1 MRNFRRPF
9 DDERHDPNCGLK
21 VNQAATPKKCS
32 CCTGALTFQEAGY
45 VKDQVIKISSDSDQ
59 DKKERHRVFKKVPW
73 TASQGF
79 ENWKD
84 LFGHGNDK
92 ESFISMF
99 GVVNGCDN
107 LGNLMFGNSGI
118 MSRTLDYWKEM
129 INKASSSKVC
139 KPSYRK
145 CVPSCRK
152 QTPRRGARRSER
164 QFIF

>member
-1 MRNFRRPF
+1 MYNRRRPLQWLWDGVKDFQTEFNDLSTRVRRNFRRPF

-45 VKDQVIKISSDSDQ
+45 VKDQVTKISSDSDQ

-92 ESFISMF
+92 ESLSQ
-99 GVVNGCDN
+99 CSA
-107 LGNLMFGNSGI
+107 L
-118 MSRTLDYWKEM
+118 
-129 INKASSSKVC
+129 
-139 KPSYRK
+139 
-145 CVPSCRK
+145 
-152 QTPRRGARRSER
+152 
-164 QFIF
+164 